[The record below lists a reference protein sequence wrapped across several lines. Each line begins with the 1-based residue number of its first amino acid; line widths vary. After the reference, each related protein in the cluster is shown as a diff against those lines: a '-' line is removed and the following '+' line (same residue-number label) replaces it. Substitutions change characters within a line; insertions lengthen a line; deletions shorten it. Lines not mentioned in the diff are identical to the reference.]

1 MRSSTTTML
10 TILLGASAGLTLA
23 LAPPASAQEEEE
35 ERAEVASTADEIP
48 LATLVEMAPAR
59 GYLKAHSGVE
69 NPFRLLGGP
78 IEVRISQEG
87 GGVFVAL
94 PANREL
100 DEHVFGTPELPRA
113 FAGTPGINGV
123 PPAARGTEAGEFT
136 QMKKKSPFGD
146 AFITMGNASLQIDAV
161 DATATDAATTEDEVR
176 FQASWQD
183 DAGNTYAVR
192 CCGMLA
198 AHGVEYP
205 TFGGVLTNG
214 ILHGFTRIGTALMPS
229 EYTYFAFWGMGEVL
243 KNGEVV
249 AGPRLV
255 HGMLTEYV
263 RTEGYAL
270 ATDEEVTPTNRHF
283 HLMVPPMMPVP
294 EEGRFEHSDLP
305 TGFTLPN
312 GQELP
317 FWHVMF
323 ENLDIAANRAEGA
336 GG

>member
-1 MRSSTTTML
+1 MNATRTN
-10 TILLGASAGLTLA
+10 LLPGMALA
-23 LAPPASAQEEEE
+23 LGVGLVLASPVSAQEAKD
-35 ERAEVASTADEIP
+35 RPAEAASTAESDR
-48 LATLVEMAPAR
+48 AALVEMAPAR
-59 GYLKAHSGVE
+59 GYLAAHADVQE
-69 NPFRLLGGP
+69 PFRLLGGP
-78 IEVRISQEG
+78 IEVTISQQG

-100 DEHVFGTPELPRA
+100 GEHIFGTPEWPRA

-123 PPAARGTEAGEFT
+123 PPGAREVEGGEFT
-136 QMKKKSPFGD
+136 KMKTKSPFGD
-146 AFITMGNASLQIDAV
+146 EFITMANASLEIDAL

-176 FQASWQD
+176 FLASWQD

-192 CCGMLA
+192 CCQMLA

-205 TFGGVLTNG
+205 TFGGVMTNG
-214 ILHGFTRIGTALMPS
+214 ILHGFTRIGSALMPS

-249 AGPRLV
+249 AAPRLV

-294 EEGRFEHSDLP
+294 EEGRFEQQDLP

-312 GQELP
+312 GMELP

-323 ENLDIAANRAEGA
+323 ENLEIHANRAQVTSD
-336 GG
+336 